1 MHTPLVFLISIA
13 RQDRNR
19 DRTRTGCAA
28 CICRTT
34 KKAGEGAEPDRPS
47 APSPQ
52 PQPPVVDPAEGAL
65 DVPASVTGSGGTSDP
80 SPDTAKQRKEARRG
94 GSPGKSSAP
103 KTLVKRHPTIVLK
116 LPSSLP
122 TPPVAP
128 ATEPQAQDAEKPP
141 SSQPIAAEA
150 PAAMKSLTQ
159 AAVQPPSSLL
169 IVAEVQGRDAQP
181 RPDLQKKASPVE
193 EPRQKVAAPTAAPD
207 GKASKEAAP
216 PVDQKIEAVE
226 ADAVQSGS
234 QSPKTPLYFRLT
246 DIALGEG
253 TLDCGSTAGGYG
265 LTGFPAPLSTAATV
279 IRSTSAARSGAAA
292 AAAKTGLP
300 AQPGKAGSA
309 WAARPATKAT
319 ASPGPATAAA
329 APVQQEKSAPSK
341 TAGAAP
347 PASRKRLAEAAR
359 ALERPV
365 KRTVIRT
372 GCRLPPAQLN
382 LPLSLVLL
390 ASVIVCRYV
399 CQQQKNLLLTSAL
412 KGLALYS

>member
-1 MHTPLVFLISIA
+1 M
-13 RQDRNR
+13 
-19 DRTRTGCAA
+19 
-28 CICRTT
+28 
-34 KKAGEGAEPDRPS
+34 
-47 APSPQ
+47 
-52 PQPPVVDPAEGAL
+52 
-65 DVPASVTGSGGTSDP
+65 PASVTGSGGTSDP
-80 SPDTAKQRKEARRG
+80 STDTAKQRKEARRG
-94 GSPGKSSAP
+94 GSPGRSSTP
-103 KTLVKRHPTIVLK
+103 KALVKRHPTIVLK

-141 SSQPIAAEA
+141 SSQPTAAEA
-150 PAAMKSLTQ
+150 PATMKSLTQ
-159 AAVQPPSSLL
+159 AAVQPPSSLPV
-169 IVAEVQGRDAQP
+169 VAEVQGRDAQP

-216 PVDQKIEAVE
+216 PVDQNIEAVE

-253 TLDCGSTAGGYG
+253 TLDCGFTGGGYG
-265 LTGFPAPLSTAATV
+265 LTGFPVPLSTAATV
-279 IRSTSAARSGAAA
+279 IRSTSTARSGAA

-300 AQPGKAGSA
+300 AQSGKAGSA

-319 ASPGPATAAA
+319 ASPGSATAAA

-347 PASRKRLAEAAR
+347 PASRKRPAEAAR
-359 ALERPV
+359 ASERPV

-382 LPLSLVLL
+382 LPLSLVLY

-399 CQQQKNLLLTSAL
+399 CQQEKNLLLTSAL
-412 KGLALYS
+412 KGLASFIV